1 MLRPM
6 TDDDEGAAGDT
17 PNDMKSDQQPPERM
31 IGRVLGGQYRI
42 EGHLGSGGFGD
53 VFRAVQEKTEQVVAL
68 KVLKPRYGK
77 GAPSMARQ
85 LARFRREMRVCAE
98 LHHPHIVRLIDSGE
112 TERGLLFSVFEYV
125 PGTTLA
131 ELLREKGSLTVR
143 MTIELMG
150 QVLDALI
157 CAHGR
162 GIIHRDLK
170 PNNIMVSTTGSRAQT
185 TILDFGIS
193 AFVDG
198 MLIDE
203 FRNLTV
209 TREVLGTPAY
219 AAPEQLRGETP
230 SVKSDLYAW
239 GLVFLECILGRRVFD
254 GASSMEVAHRQLSAE
269 SATIPQPL
277 QDHWLGTLLRWVIEK
292 DVNRRAGDASL
303 VLERLTEKRPIG
315 NLVNASGFFVED
327 DAGKK
332 ATVSSVNRVDP
343 VTPSV
348 SISERR
354 QVTALCCTIGVDDS
368 KMTGSTELLDHALR
382 DAQQLCL
389 HVARRFGG
397 FPAGNLGGQVLVYF
411 GFPKASDADAR
422 CSAIVALEIAHE
434 LRRRNETA
442 TIPIEVRIG
451 VHTGVV
457 MTPVRQQR
465 PSSPVFGVTPS
476 RASQLAIAAPANA
489 IFVSHDTQPYLASS
503 FELRAAS
510 TMRGETIYELVAERR
525 AESTPAGSSRAP
537 FVGRAAELELL
548 RTAWMRA
555 QKGRGGA
562 VVILGEAG
570 IGKSR
575 LAREFRQSMEHTGSR
590 WIEARCLPEMHNSA
604 LHPIIDLVN
613 QELDL
618 GSSDEGTAR
627 LEAQLKDFHL
637 ASDAAVPLLASWL
650 GLNAP
655 ELREPLQFS
664 PQRQRTLALEL
675 FVNLV
680 VAISDRQAAPVV
692 IEDLHWADPTT
703 LEFVDL
709 LVRRV
714 ARTRCLLLLTSRP
727 DTGSKWPPELVKVL
741 ELESL
746 GPADVT
752 RMVEGLAGRV
762 VFSEGMLQEVV
773 ERADG
778 IPLFAEELVRF
789 LTDGP
794 PAGEGTGRPPHDV
807 PASLRD
813 LLTGRLDRLGQATD
827 TAQVAAAIGREFDY
841 RLLARVVGG
850 DEARL
855 LADLEK
861 MVSADLLIR
870 RRAVDKPMYMFRH
883 ALIRDAAYESLMQ
896 KSRQQLHRRIVEVM
910 ADAFPE
916 LAEAHPEVMASHY
929 ELAAL
934 VPQAIDEGLRAGR
947 RALDRAANREAIA
960 HLRHALGLLAGISDP
975 TERMRRELELQVAL
989 SPALMAIQ
997 GWASPDNGVAC
1008 ARARDL
1014 CRALSDDGQ
1023 LFPALWG
1030 LWTFQFVG
1038 GDLEPA
1044 MATAQQTL
1052 SMAEQHQRSDLAIP
1066 AHHALGFTHLFRA
1079 EFDRARHHADLGLA
1093 LYDPVLE
1100 REIARRSQLSS
1111 TSACSYFRA
1120 ASLWQ
1125 MGYPDDAENELSRTY
1140 RIIEELGHPPSTAA
1154 VMGFYMILH
1163 QYQQDVARVRT
1174 TANQLYALSKE
1185 QGFETWLAMA
1195 FVFLAWLRAKDGE
1208 VERGIAELRQGIGIF
1223 RGVGARLTLVGM
1235 HAILG
1240 EALLLADRPAESI
1253 ATLEDGILEA
1263 ETRLEHQCEPELHRL
1278 RGEALARLGAAGAE
1292 ASLMQALLLARQQGA
1307 RMMSLRAAVS
1317 LARQW
1322 GDGRRDEAQTL
1333 LKDEYGWFTQGF
1345 DTPDLRQARAQLT
1358 LLERG

>member
-6 TDDDEGAAGDT
+6 TPDDEDLRGDA
-17 PNDMKSDQQPPERM
+17 PNDMKSDQQPPEPM

-77 GAPSMARQ
+77 GAPSMDRQ

-131 ELLREKGSLTVR
+131 ELLREKGSLTIR
-143 MTIELMG
+143 MTIELMS

-193 AFVDG
+193 AFLDG

-269 SATIPQPL
+269 SAALPRPL

-315 NLVNASGFFVED
+315 NLANASGFFVD
-327 DAGKK
+327 VDADQKG
-332 ATVSSVNRVDP
+332 AAASANHVDP
-343 VTPSV
+343 ITPSV
-348 SISERR
+348 SSISERR
-354 QVTALCCTIGVDDS
+354 QVTALCCAISVDETKVSDP
-368 KMTGSTELLDHALR
+368 TESLDHALR
-382 DAQQLCL
+382 DAQQLCQ

-434 LRRRNETA
+434 IRRRNETA
-442 TIPIEVRIG
+442 PIPIEVRIG

-465 PSSPVFGVTPS
+465 VASPVFGVTPS
-476 RASQLAIAAPANA
+476 RASQLANAAPANS
-489 IFVSHDTQPYLASS
+489 IYVSKDSQPYLAAS
-503 FELRAAS
+503 FELRAA
-510 TMRGETIYELVAERR
+510 TVFRGETVYELVAESR
-525 AESTPAGSSRAP
+525 AESALAGSSRAP
-537 FVGRAAELELL
+537 FVGRAAELEVL

-555 QKGRGGA
+555 QHDRGGT

-604 LHPIIDLVN
+604 LHPLIELVS

-618 GSSDEGTAR
+618 GTSGEGMAR
-627 LEAQLKDFHL
+627 LEAHLREFHL
-637 ASDAAVPLLASWL
+637 DSEVAVPLLASWL
-650 GLNAP
+650 GLVVP
-655 ELREPLQFS
+655 EAREPLPFS
-664 PQRQRTLALEL
+664 PQRQRALVLDL
-675 FVNLV
+675 FASLV
-680 VAISDRQAAPVV
+680 VAISERQGAPVV

-703 LEFVDL
+703 LEFVEL

-727 DTGSKWPPELVKVL
+727 DTGVKWPVDIVQVL
-741 ELESL
+741 ALKSLEP
-746 GPADVT
+746 GDVA
-752 RMVEGLAGRV
+752 RMVEGLAGRAT
-762 VFSEGMLQEVV
+762 FSDGMLQDVI

-789 LTDGP
+789 LKEEA
-794 PAGEGTGRPPHDV
+794 PAGKDALQPQQDV

-813 LLTGRLDRLGQATD
+813 LLTGRLDRLGGAKD
-827 TAQVAAAIGREFDY
+827 TAQMAAAIGREFDY
-841 RLLARVVGG
+841 RLLAAVAGG
-850 DEARL
+850 DEAVL

-870 RRAVDKPMYMFRH
+870 RRAVDRPLYMFRH
-883 ALIRDAAYESLMQ
+883 ALIRDASYHSLMHRT
-896 KSRQQLHRRIVEVM
+896 RQQLHRRIAEVM

-916 LAEAHPEVMASHY
+916 LTEAQPEVMASHY
-929 ELAAL
+929 EQAGLIG
-934 VPQAIDEGLRAGR
+934 QAIVERLRAGR
-947 RALDRAANREAIA
+947 RALDRASNREAIA
-960 HLRHALGLLAGISDP
+960 HLRHALGLLDGIPDQAD
-975 TERMRRELELQVAL
+975 RMRRELELQLAL

-997 GWASPDNGVAC
+997 GWASPENGAAC

-1014 CRALSDDGQ
+1014 CHALDDRRQ

-1038 GDLEPA
+1038 GDLAPA
-1044 MATAQQTL
+1044 LATARQTL
-1052 SMAEQHQRSDLAIP
+1052 EIATERPGAHLAIP
-1066 AHHALGFTHLFRA
+1066 AHHAMGFTHLFRA
-1079 EFDRARHHADLGLA
+1079 EFDQSREHGERGLA
-1093 LYDPVLE
+1093 L
-1100 REIARRSQLSS
+1100 ARRSGHRARLS
-1111 TSACSYFRA
+1111 TELDELLFILPGRQP
-1120 ASLWQ
+1120 L
-1125 MGYPDDAENELSRTY
+1125 DAGLPGR
-1140 RIIEELGHPPSTAA
+1140 
-1154 VMGFYMILH
+1154 
-1163 QYQQDVARVRT
+1163 
-1174 TANQLYALSKE
+1174 
-1185 QGFETWLAMA
+1185 
-1195 FVFLAWLRAKDGE
+1195 LRAG
-1208 VERGIAELRQGIGIF
+1208 
-1223 RGVGARLTLVGM
+1223 
-1235 HAILG
+1235 
-1240 EALLLADRPAESI
+1240 
-1253 ATLEDGILEA
+1253 
-1263 ETRLEHQCEPELHRL
+1263 
-1278 RGEALARLGAAGAE
+1278 AGADVS
-1292 ASLMQALLLARQQGA
+1292 ADQGA
-1307 RMMSLRAAVS
+1307 RPSTFDGRGHGVLAVS
-1317 LARQW
+1317 APLSA
-1322 GDGRRDEAQTL
+1322 GRRPHAL
-1333 LKDEYGWFTQGF
+1333 H
-1345 DTPDLRQARAQLT
+1345 R
-1358 LLERG
+1358 